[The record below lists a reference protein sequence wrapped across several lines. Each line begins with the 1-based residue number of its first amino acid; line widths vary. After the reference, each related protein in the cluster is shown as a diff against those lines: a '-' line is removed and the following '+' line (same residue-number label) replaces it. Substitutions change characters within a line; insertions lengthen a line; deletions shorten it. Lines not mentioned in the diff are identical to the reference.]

1 MTAIWIIVGAVVL
14 FALVSVTRI
23 LRRFLFAFVFAA
35 AGLLLL
41 HFQTN
46 PAEAGAALAAMGG
59 GVVLAGPLRRFVT
72 GGWL

>member
-23 LRRFLFAFVFAA
+23 LRRFLFAFVLAA
-35 AGLLLL
+35 GGLLLL
-41 HFQTN
+41 HFQTD

-59 GVVLAGPLRRFVT
+59 GVVIAGPLRRIVT
-72 GGWL
+72 GGWV